1 MVAFQTYRRNLVAVS
16 EFKCLGRVMTALD
29 DDWMAVVGN
38 VRKSRKRWAHMS
50 RILGR
55 EGEDPWNS
63 GKFYKAVLQEKL
75 LLGAE
80 S

>member
-1 MVAFQTYRRNLVAVS
+1 MSFQTYGRPLVAVA
-16 EFKCLGRVMTALD
+16 EFKYLGLIMIALD
-29 DDWMAVVGN
+29 DNWLAVVGN
-38 VRKSRKRWAHMS
+38 LRKSRKRWAHMS